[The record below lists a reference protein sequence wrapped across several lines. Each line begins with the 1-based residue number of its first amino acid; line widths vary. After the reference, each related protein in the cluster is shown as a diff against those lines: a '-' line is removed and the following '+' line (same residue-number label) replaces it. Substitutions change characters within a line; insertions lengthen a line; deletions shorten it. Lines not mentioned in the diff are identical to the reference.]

1 MSILMFVFKRMVLHS
16 NKMFITCFSW
26 YSFTFLFWHIFTMSL
41 GHRVA
46 TLCGAPWTHLAC
58 HLSAMLFRHF
68 AANLP
73 EVTIKS
79 LFGHIISL
87 SPGYLLTLG
96 RGLVAVTRRAD
107 LVTNLPGHPHTLD
120 RRLGAAALVRHLLTN
135 LASGR
140 KGS

>member
-1 MSILMFVFKRMVLHS
+1 MFVFKQMVLHS

-41 GHRVA
+41 WQRVA
-46 TLCGAPWTHLAC
+46 TLCGASWTHLAC

-73 EVTIKS
+73 EVTIKVC
-79 LFGHIISL
+79 LVTISA

-96 RGLVAVTRRAD
+96 RGLVGVTRRTD
-107 LVTNLPGHPHTLD
+107 LVTNLPGHLHTLD